1 MKRKRTPTI
10 EEVDEKLQEIAY
22 GPAKRPWPR
31 SARITVWVLGILL
44 AGFAVLYWD
53 ATTDYDDGFID
64 DTNIHRLNRRVP
76 ELPDSKQATTK
87 TVREL

>member
-1 MKRKRTPTI
+1 MKSKRTPTI

-44 AGFAVLYWD
+44 ALSAAYIGVLSCKL
-53 ATTDYDDGFID
+53 DDIVNSD
-64 DTNIHRLNRRVP
+64 EYIRDHILIY
-76 ELPDSKQATTK
+76 
-87 TVREL
+87 

>member
-1 MKRKRTPTI
+1 MRASYWQQ
-10 EEVDEKLQEIAY
+10 LA
-22 GPAKRPWPR
+22 
-31 SARITVWVLGILL
+31 ILL

-76 ELPDSKQATTK
+76 ESLGPKQSPAK

>member
-1 MKRKRTPTI
+1 MKDKPI
-10 EEVDEKLQEIAY
+10 K
-22 GPAKRPWPR
+22 KPW
-31 SARITVWVLGILL
+31 SLSVKITVWALGILL
-44 AGFAVLYWD
+44 AGVAVLYWD

-76 ELPDSKQATTK
+76 ELLDFKQSPTK

>member
-1 MKRKRTPTI
+1 MKDKSI
-10 EEVDEKLQEIAY
+10 KQ
-22 GPAKRPWPR
+22 PWPR
-31 SARITVWVLGILL
+31 SARVTVWVLGILL

-64 DTNIHRLNRRVP
+64 DTNIHRINRRVP
-76 ELPDSKQATTK
+76 ELPDSKQAPTK